1 MVHVVR
7 NKMYAMFLHV
17 TLRCRPVLMMQLCA
31 EQFTKMWLE
40 VVENVGRSVAT
51 FKNPLDQRHDRSEAL
66 IASGVQIGNRQRH
79 HQRTR
84 SSSSSAPSSFG
95 SFPSSH
101 RDGRFPHAAQRVFRF
116 PLSHFLAC
124 MLHHWLSDRLRR
136 PRCARTRTRRTQ
148 LINIRSEEAGGGEG
162 D

>member
-95 SFPSSH
+95 SFPTVTVAFPTPLNASSVFLS
-101 RDGRFPHAAQRVFRF
+101 RTFLPASLSIFRVPRYRGGHARKNSNSADPV
-116 PLSHFLAC
+116 
-124 MLHHWLSDRLRR
+124 
-136 PRCARTRTRRTQ
+136 
-148 LINIRSEEAGGGEG
+148 NIRSVEAGRVCEG
-162 D
+162 IG